1 MHKRS
6 SRVPG
11 FLVVSA
17 LAAGVAL
24 VGLVRL
30 AAQSA
35 THTVFVSV
43 TDKTNKPITDMQA
56 ADFEVKEGGKNAE
69 IVSAKE
75 STTPL
80 RLNLLVADQGTGGFQ
95 NGSLQ
100 FLQKLLGRGEFAITG
115 IVVQPEK
122 LVDYTSNTDA
132 LSEALRK
139 LGGRGRQAGAQ
150 LMEALQD
157 AMKDLRSEGK
167 RSVLVVMR
175 VGGEAPSTISGDSLR
190 EQLRKSGA
198 TLYVVS
204 IAGADKA
211 APSQVTGSD
220 AVSVAQGQLKN
231 DEMTSGALALGQ
243 ILGDGSKESGGR
255 NEQIVSTTMVPV
267 MEGIADELLHQYE
280 VSYTVSAQSKPGD
293 KLQVSSKRK
302 NVIVRAPSRLSN

>member
-1 MHKRS
+1 MHTRS
-6 SRVPG
+6 SRVPAV
-11 FLVVSA
+11 LAVSA
-17 LAAGVAL
+17 LATGIAL

-30 AAQSA
+30 SAQPA

-80 RLNLLVADQGTGGFQ
+80 RLKLLVADQGTGGFQ

-100 FLQKLLGRGEFAITG
+100 FLQKLIGHGEFAITG

-122 LVDYTSNTDA
+122 LVDYTSSTDA
-132 LSEALRK
+132 LSSALQK
-139 LGGRGRQAGAQ
+139 LGPRGRQAGAQ

-157 AMKDLRSEGK
+157 AMKDLRSDGK

-175 VGGEAPSTISGDSLR
+175 VGSEAPSTLSGDSLR
-190 EQLRKSGA
+190 EELRKSGA
-198 TLYVVS
+198 ALYVVS

-220 AVSVAQGQLKN
+220 AVSVAQGQLKD
-231 DEMTSGALALGQ
+231 DETTSGALNLAQ

-267 MEGIADELLHQYE
+267 MQGIADELLHQYE
-280 VSYTVSAQSKPGD
+280 VSYTVTGTSKSGD
-293 KLQVSSKRK
+293 KLSVSSKRK
-302 NVIVRAPSRLSN
+302 NVTVRAPTRLSN